1 MLTVTIVRLET
12 CCGSVVKRCIDA
24 ACKTNKDDACHAD
37 HQSGTLAP
45 MALERGDWIVVRID
59 EHRLHYKQIVVEG
72 DNRVEQC
79 YEHEDVDGNAS
90 SLQRAGEDEELADEL
105 LLFFWVDFFASF
117 FVRSSVGRVS
127 SFLSSSLTESSF
139 FASRF

>member
-1 MLTVTIVRLET
+1 
-12 CCGSVVKRCIDA
+12 
-24 ACKTNKDDACHAD
+24 
-37 HQSGTLAP
+37 

-90 SLQRAGEDEELADEL
+90 SLQRAGEDEELAEETCERKFRIGL
-105 LLFFWVDFFASF
+105 VK
-117 FVRSSVGRVS
+117 SVIVGHVN
-127 SFLSSSLTESSF
+127 LACGVLNCLDHAEGCKV
-139 FASRF
+139 

>member
-12 CCGSVVKRCIDA
+12 CCGSVVKCCIDA

-90 SLQRAGEDEELADEL
+90 SLQRAGEDEELAEETCERWDT
-105 LLFFWVDFFASF
+105 AK
-117 FVRSSVGRVS
+117 
-127 SFLSSSLTESSF
+127 
-139 FASRF
+139 

>member
-12 CCGSVVKRCIDA
+12 RCGSVVKRCIDA

-45 MALERGDWIVVRID
+45 MTLERGDWIVVRID

-79 YEHEDVDGNAS
+79 YEHQDVDGNAS
-90 SLQRAGEDEELADEL
+90 SLQRAGEAEEHAEETSDRC
-105 LLFFWVDFFASF
+105 D
-117 FVRSSVGRVS
+117 
-127 SFLSSSLTESSF
+127 TDK
-139 FASRF
+139 